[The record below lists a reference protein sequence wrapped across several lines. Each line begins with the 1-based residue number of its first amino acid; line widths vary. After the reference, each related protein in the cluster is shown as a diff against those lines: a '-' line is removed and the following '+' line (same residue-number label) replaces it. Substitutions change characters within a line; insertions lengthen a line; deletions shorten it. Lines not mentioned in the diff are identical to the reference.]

1 MFFHCG
7 INEHLDQVWVWR
19 SPLWIYFGEQ
29 LDYKGGL
36 GKFVD
41 SFRSSIASPHF
52 SHFFLPLPIYEFLAL
67 VGGFKEMWKKKKAPP
82 NLFQQEEWSKPLL
95 GSWLSKLEKTRL
107 ENEHFCHGWSY
118 YESVDSCN
126 YSRCWTLFL
135 MLCNNKKEWLGW
147 RRGPRGTGMGKRRA
161 NWEIKTDIRAPG

>member
-19 SPLWIYFGEQ
+19 SPLWIYFREQ
-29 LDYKGGL
+29 LGYKGGL

-67 VGGFKEMWKKKKAPP
+67 VGGFKEMWKKKKRHLQIYSSRR
-82 NLFQQEEWSKPLL
+82 NGQSLCWVL
-95 GSWLSKLEKTRL
+95 GLASWKR
-107 ENEHFCHGWSY
+107 
-118 YESVDSCN
+118 
-126 YSRCWTLFL
+126 
-135 MLCNNKKEWLGW
+135 LGW
-147 RRGPRGTGMGKRRA
+147 KMNISAMADPTMNLLIPAITAGAGHCFWCCATIKRNGWA
-161 NWEIKTDIRAPG
+161 GEGAQGEQVWEKGEPTEK